1 MWRSPASAP
10 PPPSSAP
17 PRVAPARLPAL
28 PSFLPFPHFY
38 PAAPAFPLCD
48 GGCLFGGRV
57 SARVMAAARQRRKR
71 RQLLAGREWDH
82 GSPSPRGW
90 GGERDEKRGEL
101 GAPAL
106 CLRAAAG
113 GLCRPR
119 GENGREAEG
128 TGGGSAARSVPPGL
142 QRGPEAAN
150 PPRGRDERPV
160 SALPP
165 PPRVMAVR
173 SLPAPSRNS
182 SPGVIEPRGPRRSGV
197 RKMCTCFWRHF
208 CIFFVC

>member
-1 MWRSPASAP
+1 MPIRRTGLGPSNGSCSTAP
-10 PPPSSAP
+10 KETAAP
-17 PRVAPARLPAL
+17 RRPGVGPRLP
-28 PSFLPFPHFY
+28 F
-38 PAAPAFPLCD
+38 
-48 GGCLFGGRV
+48 
-57 SARVMAAARQRRKR
+57 SARVGRRKG
-71 RQLLAGREWDH
+71 Q
-82 GSPSPRGW
+82 
-90 GGERDEKRGEL
+90 KRGEL

-119 GENGREAEG
+119 GENGRGAEG